1 MKYLITCAAVLGLGL
16 SATADTINV
25 PEDYATIQEAIN
37 ASVNGDV
44 VEIAAGT
51 YYEYD
56 IRPGGRAITIRG
68 AIDEDGNP
76 LTTIDAEMTPNKWVL
91 VCFSGETATTSFE
104 NLIITRGAGP
114 TDDGSGACGG
124 MYNFQ
129 SSPSVINCVFVDNA
143 GGMYNFESSPQVR
156 KSQFLYNTKRGMHN
170 YGICEPLVTDCIFYG
185 NQNGTYQGGGGMKN
199 DAGASPTVTGCL
211 FESNVAM
218 AASGYEKG
226 GGVLNRG
233 NSNSTYVDCTFIDN
247 VAGNDGGG
255 MCCEN
260 STTTVSNCVF
270 QGNHAKSDG
279 GGLCNQSGG
288 TLVVTNCMF
297 TENTAYLGGGMSSSG
312 TPEVTECV
320 FTQNTAQLRGGAI
333 YSSFASN
340 FTLTAS
346 TFFTNS
352 AVEQFGGGVYI
363 ANLNSGSITDCLF
376 DSNSAN
382 SSDGGGLSTWGVD
395 ERLSISN
402 CMFQNNSSIQGGAIN
417 SQVDQDLV
425 LTNTTF
431 SHNDSVTGAAIAI
444 RCTWLTVDMCKFRKN
459 TSFAGSAIM
468 REDCATPTNGDCQ
481 ITATEFCG
489 NSEPVIVGE
498 WTDNGDN
505 LFTDQCPMCPG
516 DFDGSDT
523 VDVSDLLAVIA
534 GWNNPYTVEDLL
546 LVISQWNSSCL

>member
-1 MKYLITCAAVLGLGL
+1 
-16 SATADTINV
+16 
-25 PEDYATIQEAIN
+25 
-37 ASVNGDV
+37 
-44 VEIAAGT
+44 
-51 YYEYD
+51 
-56 IRPGGRAITIRG
+56 GGRAITIRG
-68 AIDEDGNP
+68 ATDDDGNP
-76 LTTIDAEMTPNKWVL
+76 LTTIDAEMTPNFWVIK
-91 VCFSGETATTSFE
+91 CIGGESSSTKFE
-104 NLIITRGAGP
+104 HLIITGGAGP
-114 TDDGSGACGG
+114 TDDGAGACGG
-124 MYNFQ
+124 MYNIL
-129 SSPSVINCVFVDNA
+129 SSPSVINCVFIDNI
-143 GGMYNFESSPQVR
+143 GGMHNVQSSPQVLNC
-156 KSQFLYNTKRGMHN
+156 QFLYNTKRGMNN
-170 YGICEPLVTDCIFYG
+170 YGISRPIVTNCIFRG
-185 NQNGTYQGGGGMKN
+185 NQSTTYLGGGGMKN

-211 FESNVAM
+211 FESNVAK
-218 AASGYEKG
+218 YEEG

-233 NSNSTYVDCTFIDN
+233 NSNSTYIGCTFIDN

-260 STTTVSNCVF
+260 SITAVSNCLF
-270 QGNHAKSDG
+270 QGNDAKSDG

-288 TLVVTNCMF
+288 TLVVTDCMF
-297 TENTAYLGGGMSSSG
+297 IGNTAYEGGGMSSSG
-312 TPEVTECV
+312 TPSVTECV
-320 FTQNTAQLRGGAI
+320 FSQNTAQLRGGAI
-333 YSSFASN
+333 YSTFASS
-340 FTLTAS
+340 FSLTGS
-346 TFFTNS
+346 TFFNNS

-395 ERLSISN
+395 ELLSISN
-402 CMFQNNSSIQGGAIN
+402 CMFRNNSAIQGGAIN

-444 RCTWLTVDMCKFRKN
+444 RCTWLTVDACKFRKN

-468 REDCATPTNGDCQ
+468 REDCGTPTNGDCQ

-489 NSEPVIVGE
+489 NSKPVIVGD
-498 WTDNGDN
+498 WIDNGDN

-534 GWNNPYTVEDLL
+534 EWNNPYTVEDLL
-546 LVISQWNSSCL
+546 LVISQWNSTCP